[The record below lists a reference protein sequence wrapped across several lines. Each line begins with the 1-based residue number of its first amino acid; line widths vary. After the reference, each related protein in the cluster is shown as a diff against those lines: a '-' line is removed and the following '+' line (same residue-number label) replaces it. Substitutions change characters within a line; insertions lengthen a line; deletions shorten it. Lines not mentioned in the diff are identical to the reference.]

1 MKKIDFRN
9 IVTALVAAV
18 LNRAILLMMNPFGM
32 AYFAG
37 AYLYKPGRMFV
48 VVASVIGMA
57 TALPLRIL
65 IKYTA
70 VMLGIVLITKLLE
83 LLKIVMSPG
92 KMALLCGSLMSIAE
106 FAYSVGLNGTASPNG
121 WSLLALSLAEG
132 VASAGMVLVFN
143 RAIRILLYHKKENIL
158 SNEEQIALG
167 LTMALCVFAFRN
179 YLLNSHSVLE
189 SLILFVVLYVGYC
202 YGAGGGAITGAC
214 IGSVMAY
221 QQSDISLLGYMA
233 MLGIV
238 AGAFREKGRLLS
250 VLIYISGVVCAG
262 LLGVSSFLEVSHLVG
277 LVAASVVFV
286 LLPQSFVVWRKK
298 IAENGDYGE
307 WSAGQMTHH
316 RLKAFSDAFKKLAGS
331 FYEGV
336 VPRSCLSKEEM
347 EAAFDELTGNVC
359 GECSRNS
366 KCWQQD
372 YEETFHVTSN
382 VLDYCAK
389 NGTVERSLLPVSF
402 QRRCMH
408 VDHFLNETARVM
420 EVARLN
426 LNWQN
431 RMMESRLAIAGQLGE
446 VADII
451 ENFSGELKE
460 EGHADVWEA
469 DALRQRLALSKVM
482 VKYLTVGKMPGGRRC
497 IYMSARM
504 RRGRC
509 MTTREICDVIKEV
522 CGREFVLA
530 KGCRMVISKEFNTYE
545 FVEDVSLKTICG
557 IAKATKN
564 KEDVS
569 GDNFTFIPLA
579 DGQMALSLSDGMGSG
594 QKASEDSEYII
605 GLLEQLLE
613 TGFSKQSAVR
623 LINSM
628 MFLKSDRQAFS
639 TVDMSIID
647 LYSGMCEFVKVGAS
661 TTFIKHK
668 SRVEAIRSQSLPM
681 GAFTQVDYEGATRK
695 LTDGD
700 LVVMVTDGIL
710 NHLEGD
716 DKDGIMAEYIEQL
729 DGSNPQ
735 DAANDV
741 LKFAMAGSGYRL
753 EDDMTVLTCGVYAK
767 S

>member
-18 LNRAILLMMNPFGM
+18 MNRAILLMMNPFGV
-32 AYFAG
+32 AFLAG
-37 AYLYKPGRMFV
+37 AYLYKPGRLLV
-48 VVASVIGMA
+48 VCASVIGMA
-57 TALPLRIL
+57 TALPPRIL
-65 IKYTA
+65 IKYVA

-92 KMALLCGSLMSIAE
+92 KMALLCGSLMSIAG
-106 FAYSVGLNGTASPNG
+106 FSYSVGLGGVASG
-121 WSLLALSLAEG
+121 SLWSLLLLSLAEG

-167 LTMALCVFAFRN
+167 LTLALGVFAFRN

-189 SLILFVVLYVGYC
+189 SLILFVVLYAGYC

-221 QQSDISLLGYMA
+221 QQSDISIPGYMA

-250 VLIYISGVVCAG
+250 VLIFIGGVLGAG
-262 LLGVSSFLEVSHLVG
+262 WLGVSSFLEMPNLVG
-277 LVAASVVFV
+277 LIVAAIVFV
-286 LLPQSFVVWRKK
+286 LVPQSFVARRKNINEEAMDGVWS
-298 IAENGDYGE
+298 N
-307 WSAGQMTHH
+307 GQMTHH

-336 VPRSCLSKEEM
+336 VPRNCLSKEEM
-347 EAAFDELTGNVC
+347 EAAFDELTHNVC
-359 GECSRNS
+359 GNCSRS
-366 KCWQQD
+366 QKCWQQD
-372 YEETFHVTSN
+372 YDNTYHVASS
-382 VLDYCAK
+382 LMDYCAR
-389 NGTVERSLLPVSF
+389 NGTVERCQLPDTFLRS
-402 QRRCMH
+402 CAH
-408 VDHFLNETARVM
+408 VDRFLNETVRVM

-446 VADII
+446 VAEII
-451 ENFSGELKE
+451 DNFSGELKE
-460 EGHADVWEA
+460 EGHVDVPEA

-482 VKYLTVGKMPGGRRC
+482 VKYLAVGKSPGGRRT

-509 MTTREICDVIKEV
+509 MTAREICDVFKEV

-530 KGCRMVISKEFNTYE
+530 KGCRMVISKEFNAYE
-545 FVEDVSLKTICG
+545 FVEDVQLKTICG
-557 IAKATKN
+557 IAKATKS

-569 GDNFTFIPLA
+569 GDNFTFIPLS
-579 DGQMALSLSDGMGSG
+579 DGQMAMSLSDGMGSG
-594 QKASEDSEYII
+594 QKAHEDSEYII

-623 LINSM
+623 LMNSM

-668 SRVEAIRSQSLPM
+668 SGVEAIRSQSLPM
-681 GAFTQVDYEGATRK
+681 GAFTQVDYEGASRK

-700 LVVMVTDGIL
+700 LIIMVTDGIL
-710 NHLEGD
+710 NPLEGE
-716 DKDGIMAEYIEQL
+716 DKDAVMGEYIEQL

-735 DAANDV
+735 TVANEV
-741 LKFAMAGSGYRL
+741 LKFAMAGGGYRID
-753 EDDMTVLTCGVYAK
+753 DDMTVLTCGVYAK